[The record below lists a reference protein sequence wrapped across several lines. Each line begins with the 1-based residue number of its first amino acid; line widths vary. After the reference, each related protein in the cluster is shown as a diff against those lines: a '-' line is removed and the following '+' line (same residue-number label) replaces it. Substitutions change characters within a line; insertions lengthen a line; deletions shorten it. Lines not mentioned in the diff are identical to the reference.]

1 MSTHSAFFC
10 QSVALVRIRQVFFF
24 FFYPAEKGNKVK
36 IFYLIII
43 TLSKFL

>member
-24 FFYPAEKGNKVK
+24 FNPAEKGNKVK
-36 IFYLIII
+36 IFYLIIL